1 MKADEEWQSL
11 EGKLNGTETGW
22 NQTTVI
28 PLLSLASS
36 VLDDEV
42 TSALR
47 DGMMDPS
54 AQVPASDTEGDPML
68 PVGGLDLNVGVNLP
82 AEELQGQ
89 LPKVSSRLRAQKT
102 AYAAHCTHAAA
113 CSCYV
118 RHQTCHYKRNECHLF
133 NSQIDTLEI

>member
-22 NQTTVI
+22 EQTTVI

-36 VLDDEV
+36 ILDDEV

-47 DGMMDPS
+47 DGMMDLS
-54 AQVPASDTEGDPML
+54 AQVPASDTDGDPML

-82 AEELQGQ
+82 AEELLGQ
-89 LPKVSSRLRAQKT
+89 LPKVSSGMDA
-102 AYAAHCTHAAA
+102 
-113 CSCYV
+113 
-118 RHQTCHYKRNECHLF
+118 
-133 NSQIDTLEI
+133 